1 MQKSQ
6 VTIKI
11 VVFSV
16 IGDKL
21 KVFRQGSRLPDEIYD
36 EPISLDKFALKVFKS
51 KINDSVSEIFFEQLY
66 TVSLSKGQME
76 EIDIIYYF
84 LLPEHKI
91 YSDKKNWYDTDSI
104 KSDKNDKEV
113 ILYAVQRLRWKIEY
127 TNVVYSLLPA
137 EFTFSQLQKVYES
150 ILGRSLD
157 KRNFR
162 KKIISLNIIK
172 PTGHIK
178 NVGPAR
184 PAEMFVFKEKKLNF
198 VKIL

>member
-16 IGDKL
+16 IGDIL
-21 KVFRQGSRLPDEIYD
+21 KVFLEESSLPKEIYD
-36 EPISLDKFALKVFKS
+36 EPISLDKFALKVFKN

-66 TVSLSKGQME
+66 TVSQEKGQME

-91 YSDKKNWYDTDSI
+91 YSNQKDWSALDSI
-104 KSDKNDKEV
+104 KSDNNDKEV

-127 TNVVYSLLPA
+127 TNVVYSLLPS
-137 EFTFSQLQKVYES
+137 EFTFSQLQSTYES

-184 PAEMFVFKEKKLNF
+184 PAEMFAFREKKLNF

>member
-1 MQKSQ
+1 MQRSQ
-6 VTIKI
+6 VNIKI

-21 KVFRQGSRLPDEIYD
+21 KVFLENNKLPNEIYN
-36 EPISLDKFALKVFKS
+36 ENSTLDKSASLVFNK
-51 KINDSVSEIFFEQLY
+51 KINHSTSNIYFEQLY
-66 TVSLSKGQME
+66 TISQRKELKD

-91 YSDKKNWYDTDSI
+91 YSNLDNWYAIDGI
-104 KSDKNDKEV
+104 KSDKNDREV
-113 ILYAVQRLRWKIEY
+113 ILYAVQRVRWKIEY

-137 EFTFSQLQKVYES
+137 EFTFSQLQSTYES
-150 ILGRSLD
+150 ILDRILD

-162 KKIISLNIIK
+162 KKIVSLNIIK

-184 PAEMFVFKEKKLNF
+184 PAEMFSFKEKKLNF